1 MPSPRTLGKYH
12 VLERLAA
19 TPLAEIFKVKTVG
32 IAGFEK
38 VQVLSRVTPG
48 YSQDPA
54 FARAFVEEAKIAFS
68 LNHRNIVQVFEFGK
82 VDGELF
88 LATEYIPGVN
98 LREVLRVCRERETTL
113 PVGLACY
120 LMGEVAAGLEYAHR
134 KTDQWGQALG
144 VVHCDLCPLNIACS
158 FEGSVKILD
167 FGSARAAYQTVPYL
181 ERHLELPH
189 YMSPEQVSGEQLAAK
204 GFPGGNEVDA
214 LSDIFSFGTI
224 LWELLTGTPLFGGDT
239 IAEVH
244 EAIVDGPMPT
254 PRTFNHDVPD
264 SLDDVTMRCLERK
277 PERRFTSAND
287 LQLEL
292 HRIQRDVGAV
302 IGSRALSTFLGE
314 LLPDY
319 PDTRDVRQES
329 IAGSEDR
336 LATRRRDEGNR
347 MRRGESLIDAAA

>member
-144 VVHCDLCPLNIACS
+144 VVRTDLP
-158 FEGSVKILD
+158 
-167 FGSARAAYQTVPYL
+167 Q
-181 ERHLELPH
+181 
-189 YMSPEQVSGEQLAAK
+189 
-204 GFPGGNEVDA
+204 
-214 LSDIFSFGTI
+214 
-224 LWELLTGTPLFGGDT
+224 
-239 IAEVH
+239 
-244 EAIVDGPMPT
+244 
-254 PRTFNHDVPD
+254 
-264 SLDDVTMRCLERK
+264 SL
-277 PERRFTSAND
+277 
-287 LQLEL
+287 
-292 HRIQRDVGAV
+292 
-302 IGSRALSTFLGE
+302 
-314 LLPDY
+314 
-319 PDTRDVRQES
+319 
-329 IAGSEDR
+329 
-336 LATRRRDEGNR
+336 
-347 MRRGESLIDAAA
+347 LIDSAMSLVTG